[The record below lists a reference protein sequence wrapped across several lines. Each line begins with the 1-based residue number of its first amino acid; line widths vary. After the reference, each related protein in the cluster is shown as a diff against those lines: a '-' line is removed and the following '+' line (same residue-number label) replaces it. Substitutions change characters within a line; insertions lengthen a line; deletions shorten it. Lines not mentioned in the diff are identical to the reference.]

1 LRKFGLPDVLGIVGG
16 VVALA
21 WLPGAADPLTYIKL
35 LFLAAGGLALAP
47 AVYSRWKAMGRP
59 TWAVLVPSIA
69 AVLILVWG
77 LVSTV
82 GSRAPIWNTI
92 FGWWGRGDGW
102 LAWLGAL
109 ILLLGAATLSSR
121 EVARTVTWLMGGASI
136 VALIG
141 LLQFAGVNFPE
152 GAGGQVSGTMGN
164 TNFAAGYF
172 AIIGVLALGRALTQ
186 AVLWQRIWGGFLF
199 VVLAFLAWQ
208 TDSVQGPA
216 ALAAG
221 VVALGVAYALLYRG
235 RFRAAGLAAS
245 GVVLVGGG
253 VLLVMSFF
261 AVGPLARLW
270 SERTFDIRQEYW
282 QSAIN
287 IMNGLPIF
295 GTGPDGFSRYVAE
308 FRPESYVELL
318 GPTLRVSAAHN
329 IALQFGAV
337 LGWAGLI
344 LWIVL
349 FIGTGIA
356 LLVRIVRAPVGSIG
370 LTASVAGA
378 FTAYLVQGMVSI
390 DMLPLLAT
398 GWLVAGL
405 ALALAREPLPAVVEE
420 PAEAPKT
427 RKAKAAA
434 ISRTPKKIDGP
445 STPIW
450 VPATGGVLALGAAI
464 LVGSQIGLTNQ
475 VQSISSQEQ
484 ALDFIANPMTPCV
497 LRVQVTQQV
506 IQQLPAEVSVPAT
519 LQATDLDRRCPP
531 MINFASDVLV
541 QQQRFDEAA
550 TYTAEGLEFDP
561 LLDLAWVLRARY
573 YLGTGDIPAAEAAAE
588 EARRVQAL
596 YPEGASDPALVETL
610 INDIGLAKEQ
620 AG

>member
-1 LRKFGLPDVLGIVGG
+1 MRRFGFADGIGIVG
-16 VVALA
+16 VLVAVA

-35 LFLAAGGLALAP
+35 LLLVGGGLALAP
-47 AVYSRWKAMGRP
+47 AVFLRWRAIGRP
-59 TWAVLVPSIA
+59 SWAVLVPSLA
-69 AVLILVWG
+69 AMLVLVWG
-77 LVSTV
+77 LVSSV
-82 GSRAPIWNTI
+82 GAGAPLWNTL

-102 LAWLGAL
+102 LAWLGAVV
-109 ILLLGAATLSSR
+109 LLLGATTLTTR
-121 EVARTVTWLMGGASI
+121 EVARTVTWLLGGASI

-141 LLQFAGVNFPE
+141 LLQVGGVNIPE

-172 AIIGVLALGRALTQ
+172 AIIAVLALGRALTQ
-186 AVLWQRIWGGFLF
+186 AVLWQRILGGALF

-208 TDSVQGPA
+208 TDSVQGPV

-221 VVALGVAYALLYRG
+221 VAALVVAYGLLYRG
-235 RFRAAGLAAS
+235 AQRKWCVAGS
-245 GVVLVGGG
+245 GVVVVLG
-253 VLLVMSFF
+253 VLAVMGSIVK
-261 AVGPLARLW
+261 VGPLGGIW
-270 SERTFDIRQEYW
+270 QQQTFQIRQQYW

-287 IMNGLPIF
+287 IMNGLPVF

-308 FRPESYVELL
+308 YRPESYVELL

-337 LGWAGLI
+337 LGWLGLV
-344 LWIVL
+344 LWIIL
-349 FIGTGIA
+349 FVGTGV
-356 LLVRIVRAPVGSIG
+356 LLLLRIVRKPVASIG

-378 FTAYLVQGMVSI
+378 FTAYFIQGMVSI

-405 ALALAREPLPAVVEE
+405 ALACVREPAPEAAPE
-420 PAEAPKT
+420 PTEAPKT
-427 RKAKAAA
+427 RKAKAASV
-434 ISRTPKKIDGP
+434 SRTPKKLDGP
-445 STPIW
+445 STPVW
-450 VPATGGVLALGAAI
+450 VPVTGGVLALGAAI

-484 ALDFIANPMTPCV
+484 ALSFITNPMTPCV

-519 LQATDLDRRCPP
+519 LEATDLDRRCPP
-531 MINFASDVLV
+531 MINFASDVIV

-550 TYTAEGLEFDP
+550 TYTAEGVEFDP
-561 LLDLAWVLRARY
+561 LLDLAYVLRSRY
-573 YLGTGDIPAAEAAAE
+573 YLGIGDIPAAEAAAE

-610 INDIGLAKEQ
+610 VNDIALAKEQ
-620 AG
+620 G